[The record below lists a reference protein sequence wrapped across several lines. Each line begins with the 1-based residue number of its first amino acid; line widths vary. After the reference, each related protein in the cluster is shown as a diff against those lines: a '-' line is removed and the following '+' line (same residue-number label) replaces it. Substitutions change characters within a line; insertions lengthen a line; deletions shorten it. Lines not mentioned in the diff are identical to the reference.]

1 MKLLLKCLRP
11 ETVPSRRKNIKLG
24 TRVQLFLYRRCL
36 NKLKKWYSRYAFSDI
51 VVLTGDLSVRI
62 THEHRDYAF
71 ETELQRLHIPIPNM
85 MLDCSGITSLFSDKR
100 RRRPFYDDFY
110 FEDRFLLEIDGEKVS
125 IDHGKGRSFVSTFKG
140 RLKETDHTSILAKY
154 YFSGSL
160 HNRISKQSKRTTVYS
175 PRKKGGLFGDDPLLV
190 KEPVA
195 SGLSTT
201 TPSPAIKNVEGV
213 TIDESF

>member
-24 TRVQLFLYRRCL
+24 ARVQLFLYRRCL
-36 NKLKKWYSRYAFSDI
+36 NQLKKWYSKYAFSDI
-51 VVLTGDLSVRI
+51 VVLAGNLSVRI

-71 ETELQRLHIPIPNM
+71 ETELQRLHIPIPNK
-85 MLDCSGITSLFSDKR
+85 MLECSGMTSFFSDKR

-125 IDHGKGRSFVSTFKG
+125 IDHGQGRSFVSTFKG

-160 HNRISKQSKRTTVYS
+160 NKSLSKQSKRTTVYS
-175 PRKKGGLFGDDPLLV
+175 PRKKGGLFKDDPLLV

-195 SGLSTT
+195 SGLSTST
-201 TPSPAIKNVEGV
+201 SSPVIKIVEGV